1 VANASAPHPLVWVGF
16 LAFFVVA
23 LVVGVRLLRLGLRA
37 RRLPEIC
44 IGTGVLGIGPVGFGL
59 FVVAQQLAAH
69 HPALQVVLW
78 NVGLL
83 AVALGVFCKFIFN
96 WRVYHPDSRWV
107 GAGVSVAGAL
117 LAVTL
122 ADSIANGRGHH
133 YEMGWN
139 FLTRTPLQIGALL
152 WGSGEALRYWD
163 QMRRRVRLGLADA
176 VVCNRFLLWG
186 IGAGAAGL
194 GSLVGVVAQVASG
207 QTSQQI
213 PWVLASSSL
222 HGLVAAIAMWLA
234 FLPPDAYTRWVAER
248 AGASG

>member
-1 VANASAPHPLVWVGF
+1 MSSASAPHPLAWVGF
-16 LAFFVVA
+16 VAFFVVA

-59 FVVAQQLAAH
+59 FVLAQQLAAT
-69 HPALQVVLW
+69 HPTLQLALYD
-78 NVGLL
+78 VGLA
-83 AVALGVFCKFIFN
+83 AVALGVFCKLIFN
-96 WRVYHPDSRWV
+96 WRVYHPESRWLAGGV
-107 GAGVSVAGAL
+107 GVAGAL
-117 LAVTL
+117 LALTL
-122 ADSIANGRGHH
+122 AESVASGRG
-133 YEMGWN
+133 YGYRLDWN

-152 WGSGEALRYWD
+152 WGSAEALHYWD

-194 GSLVGVVAQVASG
+194 GSLVGVIAQVASG
-207 QTSQQI
+207 QTTQQI

-234 FLPPDAYTRWVAER
+234 FLPPDAYTRWVAGR
-248 AGASG
+248 AGASA